1 MGNTQDQRGYK
12 HDLCI
17 KNNLGNTQNLCK
29 TENLGI
35 TQLNTGHE

>member
-17 KNNLGNTQNLCK
+17 KNNLGNTP
-29 TENLGI
+29 NLGI
-35 TQLNTGHE
+35 TQLNTGHG